1 MTTVKMIIYDLDGT
15 LVDTRKDLT
24 ASTNFALTQLGLPPR
39 TLAEV
44 QAMVG
49 DGAAMLMKRAV
60 GEAHP
65 ELFEKALALFREHYR
80 NNVCVYTTLYPSVKE
95 VLAHFSGKVQTIFTN
110 KPVDMAELLIKKL
123 QIAGY
128 FRKVLGGNMGLAL
141 KPSPDGILLL
151 CREFGIEPNEAVMV
165 GDSLTDIQ
173 AGQAAGAKT
182 AAVTYGYR
190 QKSQLEAAC
199 PDFWIDHPSDLIKLL
214 K

>member
-1 MTTVKMIIYDLDGT
+1 MTSVKMIIYDLDGT

-24 ASTNFALTQLGLPPR
+24 ASTNYALTQLGLPPR
-39 TLAEV
+39 TLEEV

-49 DGAAMLMKRAV
+49 DGAAMLIKRAV
-60 GEAHP
+60 GEAHS

-80 NNVCVYTTLYPSVKE
+80 NNVCVHTTLYPSVKE
-95 VLAHFSGKVQTIFTN
+95 VLAHFSSKIQTIFTN
-110 KPVDMAELLIKKL
+110 KPVDMAEMLIHKL
-123 QIAGY
+123 QIADY

-141 KPSPDGILLL
+141 KPSPDGVLLL
-151 CREFGIEPNEAVMV
+151 CREFGVAPSEAVMV

-173 AGQAAGAKT
+173 AGQTAGVKT

-190 QKSQLEAAC
+190 QKSELEAGR
-199 PDFWIDHPSDLIKLL
+199 PDFWIEHPGDLMKLL